1 MAKLNEPEFATIGQ
15 VAALGQNPIDIT
27 NTDQVEQAKAAIC
40 QAEAMVAAWIGAEDL
55 VEHEVIAKTRLRRVK
70 NNIEV
75 SDGPISSVTSLL
87 VGTDAVDVADLL
99 VIKGWVVM
107 RNDDLLF
114 AQNTLITLTYL
125 AGYRIDSAGES
136 TMPKSVHQA
145 IVRLAVN
152 TFSNPVSDLAEERI
166 GDYGYV
172 RGRQG
177 DEPVAM
183 PLDVQDLLLN
193 YRKPRM

>member
-1 MAKLNEPEFATIGQ
+1 MAKLNEPEFVTIGQ

-55 VEHEVIAKTRLRRVK
+55 VEHEVIAKTRLRRIK

-87 VGTDAVDVADLL
+87 VGADAVDVADLL

-125 AGYRIDSAGES
+125 AGYRIDSAGGS

-145 IVRLAVN
+145 MVRLAVN
-152 TFSNPVSDLAEERI
+152 TFSNPISDLTEERI
-166 GDYGYV
+166 GDYQYV

-177 DEPVAM
+177 DEPLAM

>member
-1 MAKLNEPEFATIGQ
+1 MAKLNEPEFVTIGQ

-55 VEHEVIAKTRLRRVK
+55 VEHEVVAKTRLRRIK

-87 VGTDAVDVADLL
+87 VGADAVDVADLL

-114 AQNTLITLTYL
+114 DQNTLITLTYL

-136 TMPKSVHQA
+136 TMHKSVHQA
-145 IVRLAVN
+145 MVRLAVN
-152 TFSNPVSDLAEERI
+152 TFSNPVSDLTEERI
-166 GDYGYV
+166 GDYAYA

-177 DEPVAM
+177 DEPLVM
-183 PLDVQDLLLN
+183 PVDVQDLLLN